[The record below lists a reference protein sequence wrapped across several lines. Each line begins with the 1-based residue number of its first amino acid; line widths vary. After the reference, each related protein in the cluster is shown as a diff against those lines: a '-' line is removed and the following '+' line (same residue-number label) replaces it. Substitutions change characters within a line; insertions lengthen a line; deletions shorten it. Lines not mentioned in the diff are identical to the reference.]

1 MFRVGRL
8 AVTFTRV
15 FTIRFKREIERNGI
29 TIIKE
34 SMEGKSDNSVVQEIL
49 RKNRLDE
56 ARSNMSLASV
66 VFWFIGVVYL
76 FIGFFAYK
84 EMGRFAEIQFIGEK
98 MAALFMWIAWIAFIV
113 AIIFGVLGLLVP
125 KYPKTSILIGLVL
138 VLFNIGLSV
147 YLSRGK
153 NLFQLS
159 FVLELL
165 SLIGICLAYYF
176 YFQYKKLLQEDK
188 VVGG

>member
-1 MFRVGRL
+1 
-8 AVTFTRV
+8 
-15 FTIRFKREIERNGI
+15 
-29 TIIKE
+29 
-34 SMEGKSDNSVVQEIL
+34 MEGKSDNSVVQEIL